1 MAKVAK
7 TEEMKPFMFERSF
20 DEFDQ
25 EKKKPAANAEP
36 APEDIPEPEPEI
48 SFSEEEMNAQK
59 QQSYMDGHADG
70 FREARMV
77 QELMNKLM
85 PIYVKNHGAEEAM
98 AVVTECLA
106 ELQDPGR
113 LSIHLSEETADLLGD
128 RLNKAAERAGFQG
141 VIRLRPEE
149 DMGADTDDDTP
160 TTDAASGDAPEK
172 KSGSMADFDLQEL
185 GEGAG

>member
-70 FREARMV
+70 FREG
-77 QELMNKLM
+77 
-85 PIYVKNHGAEEAM
+85 HAEQ
-98 AVVTECLA
+98 V
-106 ELQDPGR
+106 D
-113 LSIHLSEETADLLGD
+113 ADLCQKPRRGRSD
-128 RLNKAAERAGFQG
+128 GGGYGMFGR
-141 VIRLRPEE
+141 
-149 DMGADTDDDTP
+149 MT
-160 TTDAASGDAPEK
+160 
-172 KSGSMADFDLQEL
+172 GSRTAVNSPV
-185 GEGAG
+185 